1 MNQDERKSAFT
12 MKVAKRQV
20 SVVIPTRNRATLLRQ
35 ALASVRALDGPDLDL
50 DLIVADNGL
59 GNDTEVAARE
69 FGARLVPAPGQ
80 GASAARNAGLR
91 AATGEFIAFLD
102 DDDLWLS
109 GHLRPHLE
117 LLAARPDLD
126 AVVGQVINTDHLL
139 KQHSSPWPATLPL
152 DGDLLLSFLRSSP
165 QIGATVVRAA
175 VLDSV
180 GGFDERLASSE
191 DWDWHLRLAM
201 RHQIGFVA
209 EPCALFRQWPS
220 GSKDEVQWKRFPY
233 LSRVFW
239 ANVRQAGTRRPPA
252 YVLLR
257 AYLQHRGRFAAQLIQ
272 SAAGH
277 VVQRD
282 HAAARRAVVWALR
295 ISPIHA
301 VLAIARLLIARSDDQ
316 MVLRLR
322 AVPATHADDARVS
335 AKEG

>member
-1 MNQDERKSAFT
+1 MALTSTWTSSLPTMAWATHRGCRARVWSPARASA
-12 MKVAKRQV
+12 
-20 SVVIPTRNRATLLRQ
+20 
-35 ALASVRALDGPDLDL
+35 
-50 DLIVADNGL
+50 
-59 GNDTEVAARE
+59 
-69 FGARLVPAPGQ
+69 GQ

-180 GGFDERLASSE
+180 GGFDEKLASSE

-233 LSRVFW
+233 LSRV
-239 ANVRQAGTRRPPA
+239 
-252 YVLLR
+252 LLLGER
-257 AYLQHRGRFAAQLIQ
+257 
-272 SAAGH
+272 
-277 VVQRD
+277 
-282 HAAARRAVVWALR
+282 
-295 ISPIHA
+295 
-301 VLAIARLLIARSDDQ
+301 
-316 MVLRLR
+316 
-322 AVPATHADDARVS
+322 T
-335 AKEG
+335 